1 MYIQDSVFGRIVNFD
16 ELRRRMRSVYDAI
29 TPNFNLLRTVETL
42 SEHFDDDPNLMI
54 AGGASMLAYMMI
66 PAAGEYE
73 LAEELKGNL
82 FTLGWTEEQTG
93 SDLLSIRTTANK
105 VNDDPDDKTYH
116 LSGGK
121 WMINNSYHADYHC
134 VLAKIAPVQDG
145 PRSLSLFLVPRS
157 STRNWE
163 RLETHVLKGMV
174 LTKFEVEGEG
184 RLLGKAGHGLQI
196 VQRMALPSKYQCSWM
211 GMRMLRRSV
220 PEAINWLAQK
230 NIFGVNPIQFS
241 NVFRQLYNLSLQKA
255 LLEFTYYRANSL
267 NVGDFLQFHGTMLK
281 SWLLLRVNEMLSQT
295 WLVMGSKGFLAESP
309 IGRDAIDSFILPVF
323 DGHYTVNTLMT
334 SKHAERYLHSEETI
348 NADERIE
355 GLRQDLFN
363 NGLHGE
369 MEANSRT
376 LRQPNFFNLPDY
388 FNQLKLPINVPIQ
401 EALDSFSNLL
411 AEVQSRG
418 EMGNEPEYKYKTGDL
433 VHWLESV
440 LSAAELWKVTENDH
454 YLNGIIQQF
463 NGFVK
468 HFNDVVS
475 EGGLMT
481 GFMTPLRQLPLPNV
495 SDPKQFLL
503 DLCNVEKHVRCY
515 QLTAQPTL
523 S

>member
-1 MYIQDSVFGRIVNFD
+1 MYIQDTTFGRIVNFD

-54 AGGASMLAYMMI
+54 AGGASMLAYMML
-66 PAAGEYE
+66 PAAGEHE

-93 SDLLSIRTTANK
+93 SDLLSIRTRATK
-105 VNDDPDDKTYH
+105 VNDDPNDKTYH
-116 LSGGK
+116 ISGGK
-121 WMINNSYHADYHC
+121 WLINNSYHADYHC
-134 VLAKIAPVQDG
+134 VLAKVDPTLDG

-157 STRNWE
+157 STQNWE

-174 LTKFEVEGEG
+174 LTQFEVEGVG
-184 RLLGKAGHGLQI
+184 RLLGKEGHGLQI

-267 NVGDFLQFHGTMLK
+267 NMGDFLQFHGTMLK
-281 SWLLLRVNEMLSQT
+281 SWLLLRANEMLCQT
-295 WLVMGSKGFLAESP
+295 WLVVGSKGFLAESP

-334 SKHAERYLHSEETI
+334 SKHAHRYLHAEDTI
-348 NADERIE
+348 NANERIE
-355 GLRQDLFN
+355 ELRQDMFN

-369 MEANSRT
+369 MEANSRI
-376 LRQPNFFNLPDY
+376 LRHPNFFDMAEY
-388 FNQLKLPINVPIQ
+388 FSQLNLPINVPIQ
-401 EALDSFSNLL
+401 DLLDGFRNLL

-418 EMGNEPEYKYKTGDL
+418 ELGNEPEYKYKTGDL
-433 VHWLESV
+433 IHWLESV

-463 NGFVK
+463 NGFAK

-475 EGGLMT
+475 EGNLMT
-481 GFMTPLRQLPLPNV
+481 NFITPLRQLPIPHV
-495 SDPKQFLL
+495 DDPKQFLL
-503 DLCNVEKHVRCY
+503 DLCNVEQQIRRY
-515 QLTAQPTL
+515 QLSAQP
-523 S
+523 SIG